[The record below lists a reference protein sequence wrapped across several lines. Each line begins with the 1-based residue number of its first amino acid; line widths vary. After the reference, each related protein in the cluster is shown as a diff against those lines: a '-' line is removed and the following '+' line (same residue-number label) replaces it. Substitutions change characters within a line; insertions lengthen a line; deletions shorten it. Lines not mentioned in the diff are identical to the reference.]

1 MLLLSF
7 LMEPFTLEPVS
18 SGELVLRSHLL
29 IPLWVT
35 VLGTQLMG
43 TNNTGGVGGRERT
56 KTLAET
62 KVFRVLRDLSC
73 IVCLYASNTSCY
85 FEQACVYYANEVNFC
100 HVTISFQLIFCSLS

>member
-18 SGELVLRSHLL
+18 SGELVLRSHLD

-43 TNNTGGVGGRERT
+43 TNNTGGGGGGGRVSWG
-56 KTLAET
+56 KTRENQ
-62 KVFRVLRDLSC
+62 KPSRD
-73 IVCLYASNTSCY
+73 
-85 FEQACVYYANEVNFC
+85 
-100 HVTISFQLIFCSLS
+100 